1 MSVESVNPKDINQ
14 LVEIQRELHVTREQ
28 LLYAMEIVGTSTRI
42 LKEYLEQFRD
52 TSLTETF

>member
-1 MSVESVNPKDINQ
+1 MPVESINPKDINQ
-14 LVEIQRELHVTREQ
+14 LLEIQREIHVTREQ
-28 LLYAMEIVGTSTRI
+28 LLYAIEIVGTSTHI